1 MVAYYNIAGRK
12 IGSHVLTMGVLGSTF
27 AGAFL
32 ALSGGDKKAQQGP
45 PVNAASKDEEKFI
58 QDFIK
63 SVEGGDSKAKH

>member
-1 MVAYYNIAGRK
+1 
-12 IGSHVLTMGVLGSTF
+12 MGVLGSTF

-58 QDFIK
+58 QYVILLFLHDGFGVRLRI
-63 SVEGGDSKAKH
+63 SASSFNQLNQS